1 MKSEK
6 IKLLIKAL
14 KENNDINIIFGE
26 NIAYSSFFKD
36 LEQKGLL
43 IQPIFTKKV
52 DCYTNT
58 LIQIQII
65 DWKDSSTRMQIKE
78 DMEVVEKFLVSKLK
92 VFSWF
97 ETLTVRASWDEV
109 ILKNN
114 KDRIVFTKRFEFYY

>member
-36 LEQKGLL
+36 LEQKVLL

-52 DCYTNT
+52 YCYKNS
-58 LIQIQII
+58 LVQIQII

-78 DMEVVEKFLVSKLK
+78 DMEVVENFLVSKLK

-114 KDRIVFTKRFEFYY
+114 KDRIVFNKRFDFYY

>member
-52 DCYTNT
+52 DCYTNS
-58 LIQIQII
+58 LVQIQII

-78 DMEVVEKFLVSKLK
+78 DMEVVENFLVSKLK

-114 KDRIVFTKRFEFYY
+114 KDRIVFNKRFDFYY

>member
-26 NIAYSSFFKD
+26 NIAYSSFFRD

-43 IQPIFTKKV
+43 IQPIFTKKI
-52 DCYTNT
+52 DCYTNS
-58 LIQIQII
+58 LVQIQII
-65 DWKDSSTRMQIKE
+65 DGKDSSTRMQIKE

-92 VFSWF
+92 DFSGF
-97 ETLTVRASWDEV
+97 ETLIVRASGDEV

-114 KDRIVFTKRFEFYY
+114 KDRIVFTKRFDFYY

>member
-6 IKLLIKAL
+6 IKLLIKAF
-14 KENNDINIIFGE
+14 KENNDINTIFWE

-52 DCYTNT
+52 DCYTNS
-58 LIQIQII
+58 LVQIQII

-92 VFSWF
+92 DFSWF
-97 ETLTVRASWDEV
+97 ETLIVRASWDEV

-114 KDRIVFTKRFEFYY
+114 KDRIIFTKRFDFYY

>member
-52 DCYTNT
+52 DCYTNS
-58 LIQIQII
+58 LVQIQII

-92 VFSWF
+92 DFSWF
-97 ETLTVRASWDEV
+97 ETLIVRASWDEV

>member
-26 NIAYSSFFKD
+26 NIAYSSFFRD

-43 IQPIFTKKV
+43 IQPIFTKKI
-52 DCYTNT
+52 DCYTNS
-58 LIQIQII
+58 LVQIQII

-92 VFSWF
+92 DFSWF
-97 ETLTVRASWDEV
+97 ETLIVRASWDEV

-114 KDRIVFTKRFEFYY
+114 KDRIVFTKRFDFYY

>member
-14 KENNDINIIFGE
+14 KENNDINIMFGE
-26 NIAYSSFFKD
+26 NIAYSSFFRD

-43 IQPIFTKKV
+43 IQPIFTKKI
-52 DCYTNT
+52 DCYTNS
-58 LIQIQII
+58 LVQIQII

-92 VFSWF
+92 DFSWF
-97 ETLTVRASWDEV
+97 ETLIVRASWDEV

-114 KDRIVFTKRFEFYY
+114 KDRIVFTKRFDFYY

>member
-52 DCYTNT
+52 DCYTNS
-58 LIQIQII
+58 LVQIQII

-97 ETLTVRASWDEV
+97 ETLTVRAFWDEV

-114 KDRIVFTKRFEFYY
+114 KDRIVFTKRFDFYY

>member
-1 MKSEK
+1 MKREK

-26 NIAYSSFFKD
+26 NIAYSSFFRD

-43 IQPIFTKKV
+43 IQPIFTKKI
-52 DCYTNT
+52 DCYTNS
-58 LIQIQII
+58 LVQIQII

-92 VFSWF
+92 DFSWF
-97 ETLTVRASWDEV
+97 ETLIVRASWDEV

-114 KDRIVFTKRFEFYY
+114 KDRIVFTKRFDFYY

>member
-14 KENNDINIIFGE
+14 KENNDINILFGA
-26 NIAYSSFFKD
+26 NIAYSSFFRD

-43 IQPIFTKKV
+43 IQPIFTKKI
-52 DCYTNT
+52 DCYTNS
-58 LIQIQII
+58 LVQIQII

-92 VFSWF
+92 DFSWF
-97 ETLTVRASWDEV
+97 ETLIVRASWDEV

-114 KDRIVFTKRFEFYY
+114 KDRIVFTKRFDFYY

>member
-26 NIAYSSFFKD
+26 NIAYSSFFRD

-52 DCYTNT
+52 DCYTNS
-58 LIQIQII
+58 LVQIQII

-114 KDRIVFTKRFEFYY
+114 KDRIVFTKRFDFYY